1 MQLYYD
7 DIAIKKKLLLN
18 GSSLLVPETG
28 ITIIQGQNGSGKTT
42 LFNIIADFLKKDSG
56 SIIYGENVNTTGII
70 EYPKFYPYMTGAN
83 NLNVLPNGNKT
94 FGSISYLDENE
105 MKQHIIS
112 NLTYSY
118 NWETIIF

>member
-42 LFNIIADFLKKDSG
+42 LFNIIAGFLKKDSG

-70 EYPKFYPYMTGAN
+70 EYPNF
-83 NLNVLPNGNKT
+83 
-94 FGSISYLDENE
+94 I
-105 MKQHIIS
+105 HI
-112 NLTYSY
+112 
-118 NWETIIF
+118 

>member
-42 LFNIIADFLKKDSG
+42 LFNIIAGFLKKDSG

>member
-1 MQLYYD
+1 M
-7 DIAIKKKLLLN
+7 
-18 GSSLLVPETG
+18 
-28 ITIIQGQNGSGKTT
+28 
-42 LFNIIADFLKKDSG
+42 
-56 SIIYGENVNTTGII
+56 NTTGII